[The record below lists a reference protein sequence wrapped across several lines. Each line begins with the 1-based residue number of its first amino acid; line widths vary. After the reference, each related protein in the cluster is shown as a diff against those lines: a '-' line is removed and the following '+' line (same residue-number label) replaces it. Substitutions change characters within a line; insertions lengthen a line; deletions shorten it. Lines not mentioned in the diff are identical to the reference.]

1 MDFQKLLENKPLL
14 YAIIGG
20 IVLILA
26 LFIIIGI
33 VAGNSGANNK
43 GGQTVTEEP
52 LKEDVDLLTTDNLGK
67 AIEIQAL
74 LARYNIAVSRALD
87 GTKSRLYLKKGDCT
101 TGMKKC
107 TTAQRDEALIQIVQS
122 GLMDQ
127 NVGLEIF
134 DKGDFTLTKEDKNT
148 LKMLSKLLGQ
158 TDVNGQIS
166 QIEITE
172 NFLETQIK
180 QAQEEKQ
187 KNEKLYIRLGT
198 TIGLVIVIILI

>member
-1 MDFQKLLENKPLL
+1 MQIIKYIMLFLIFISANLIGKIIAKKYTDRLQELEEMKN
-14 YAIIGG
+14 
-20 IVLILA
+20 A
-26 LFIIIGI
+26 LNIFKSKIKFTYQPIPEIFEEI
-33 VAGNSGANNK
+33 SNNSNRNISNIFKSSRENMENLSA
-43 GGQTVTEEP
+43 EEAWI
-52 LKEDVDLLTTDNLGK
+52 K
-67 AIEIQAL
+67 AIEESK
-74 LARYNIAVSRALD
+74 N
-87 GTKSRLYLKKGDCT
+87 
-101 TGMKKC
+101 
-107 TTAQRDEALIQIVQS
+107 
-122 GLMDQ
+122 
-127 NVGLEIF
+127 N
-134 DKGDFTLTKEDKNT
+134 LTKEDKNT

>member
-1 MDFQKLLENKPLL
+1 MENLS
-14 YAIIGG
+14 A
-20 IVLILA
+20 
-26 LFIIIGI
+26 
-33 VAGNSGANNK
+33 
-43 GGQTVTEEP
+43 EEAWI
-52 LKEDVDLLTTDNLGK
+52 K
-67 AIEIQAL
+67 AIEESK
-74 LARYNIAVSRALD
+74 N
-87 GTKSRLYLKKGDCT
+87 
-101 TGMKKC
+101 
-107 TTAQRDEALIQIVQS
+107 
-122 GLMDQ
+122 
-127 NVGLEIF
+127 N
-134 DKGDFTLTKEDKNT
+134 LTKEDKNT